1 MPNLH
6 PDDYIAGDLVFAHST
21 GIIGK
26 AIRFA
31 ERIRGKGGDN
41 WNHVAVLHRKVD
53 GVWYIIQAEASG
65 VTADKTLE
73 SVAPGGSYE
82 VVRLPLLVDRHAF
95 LGFAWSQVGAKYG
108 FLSILSCAVD
118 IIIPDSICLRQA
130 KTWICSGLVAA
141 GLFAAGHE
149 FARNWARA
157 DLYTTMPSEIWAQ
170 LEMGKQW
177 H

>member
-1 MPNLH
+1 VPNTN
-6 PDDYIAGDLVFAHST
+6 PNDWIAGDLVFAHST

-41 WNHVAVLHRKVD
+41 WNHVAVLSRRAAD
-53 GVWYIIQAEASG
+53 GTWYIFQAEAAG
-65 VTADKTLE
+65 VTDDKTLD
-73 SVAPGGSYE
+73 SVAPGGHYE
-82 VVRLPLLVDRHAF
+82 VVPLPLEVDRFSFYLFIH
-95 LGFAWSQVGAKYG
+95 SQVGAKYG

-141 GLFAAGHE
+141 GLLAGDYRP
-149 FARNWARA
+149 AQDWAMK
-157 DLYTTMPSEIWAQ
+157 DLYTTMPSEICT
-170 LEMGKQW
+170 EIGEVKCP
-177 H
+177 

>member
-1 MPNLH
+1 MPNTD
-6 PDDYIAGDLVFAHST
+6 PKDWIVGDLVFAHST

-41 WNHVAVLHRKVD
+41 WNHVAVLHYEID
-53 GVWYIIQAEASG
+53 GVWYIIQAEAKG
-65 VTADKTLE
+65 VTDNKTLV

-82 VVRLPLLVDRHAF
+82 VVRLPKEVDRLSF
-95 LGFAWSQVGAKYG
+95 FTFVSSQVGAKYG
-108 FLSILSCAVD
+108 YLSIMSCAFD
-118 IIIPDSICLRQA
+118 IIIPDVICLRQA

-141 GLFAAGHE
+141 GLLAGDYKP
-149 FARNWARA
+149 AREWARK
-157 DLYTTMPSEIWAQ
+157 DIYTTMPSEVHTEIANS
-170 LEMGKQW
+170 QW